1 MSHKLTELKSLTQ
14 AKLEKSITLFTSSV
28 DGLDPYDSAYNY
40 SSQEL
45 MPYDALTSRFMRV
58 CEMAIKFFKV
68 LDLMESLHPS
78 ESFRDLIHNTSKLG
92 FIKSEEVWFEMR
104 IVRNQ
109 ITHDYLPV
117 EFKIMFDFIM
127 NEFLNEIM
135 FLQRKIKT

>member
-28 DGLDPYDSAYNY
+28 DGLDPYDSPYNY

-92 FIKSEEVWFEMR
+92 FIQSEEVWFEMR

>member
-14 AKLEKSITLFTSSV
+14 SKLEKSITLFTSSV

-58 CEMAIKFFKV
+58 YEMAIKFFKV

-117 EFKIMFDFIM
+117 EFKIMFDFIT
-127 NEFLNEIM
+127 NELLNEIM

>member
-14 AKLEKSITLFTSSV
+14 SKLEKSITLFTSSV

-58 CEMAIKFFKV
+58 YEMAIKFFKV

-117 EFKIMFDFIM
+117 EFKIMFDFIT
-127 NEFLNEIM
+127 NELLNEII

>member
-58 CEMAIKFFKV
+58 YEMAIKFFKV

-78 ESFRDLIHNTSKLG
+78 ESLRDLIHNTSKLG
-92 FIKSEEVWFEMR
+92 FIQSEEVWFEMR

-117 EFKIMFDFIM
+117 EFKIMFDFIT